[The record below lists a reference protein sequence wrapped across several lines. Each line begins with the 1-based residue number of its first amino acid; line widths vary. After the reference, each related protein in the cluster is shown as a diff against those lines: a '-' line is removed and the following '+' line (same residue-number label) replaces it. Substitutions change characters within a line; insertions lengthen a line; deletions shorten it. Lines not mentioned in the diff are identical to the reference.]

1 MNNFV
6 FFPATKYVFGRGV
19 ENKVANELKAFGMK
33 KPLIV
38 YGKGSVVRSGLLSR
52 VKKSLEEAGVAYAEL
67 GGVQPNPVDE
77 KVYEGIELA
86 KKEGIDSVLAV
97 GGGSSIDT
105 AKAIA
110 AAIPYEGD
118 FWDFYCGKAKV
129 EKALPVGVVLTIPA
143 AGSEGSGNTVIT
155 KLEGLHKLGMGS
167 DLLRPKFAL
176 MNPELTFT
184 LPPYQTAAGIT
195 DMLAHIM
202 ERYFTNTENVEITD
216 RVAEGVMKAIINEAP
231 KVIND
236 PDDYDARANIM
247 WSGTL
252 AHNGVCS
259 CGREEDWATHALEHE
274 VSAVYGVTHGAG
286 LAVMFPAWMSYAM
299 KSNPKKLAQYAR
311 RVFDIEEK
319 DDTKAAALGIEALK
333 KFLSSIGMPVNMK
346 ELGIEEPDCKLL
358 AEKVVENKGSLFG
371 NYIKID
377 RETAEEIYR
386 IAAKTL

>member
-19 ENKVANELKAFGMK
+19 ENKVADELKAFGMK

-38 YGKGSVVRSGLLSR
+38 YGRGSVIRSGLLDR
-52 VKKSLEEAGVAYAEL
+52 VKKSLDEAGIPYAEL
-67 GGVQPNPVDE
+67 GDVQPNPVDS

-110 AAIPYEGD
+110 AAMLYDGD
-118 FWDFYCGKAKV
+118 FWDFYCGKAQVK
-129 EKALPVGVVLTIPA
+129 KALPVGVVLTIPA

-155 KLEGLHKLGMGS
+155 KLDGMHKLGMGS
-167 DLLRPKFAL
+167 DALRPKFSL

-231 KVIND
+231 KVIAN
-236 PDDYDARANIM
+236 PEDYDARANIM

-259 CGREEDWATHALEHE
+259 GGREEDWSTHALEHE
-274 VSAVYGVTHGAG
+274 LSALYGVTHGAG
-286 LAVMFPAWMSYAM
+286 LAVMFPAWMTYAM

-311 RVFDIEEK
+311 RVFDVEEE
-319 DDTKAAALGIEALK
+319 DDTKATSKGIEALK
-333 KFLSSIGMPVNMK
+333 KFLHSIGMPVNMK
-346 ELGIEEPDCKLL
+346 ELGVENPDCKLL
-358 AEKVVENKGSLFG
+358 AEKVVENKGEVFG

-377 RETAEEIYR
+377 KETARKIYE
-386 IAAKTL
+386 IAAQD

>member
-19 ENKVANELKAFGMK
+19 ENRVADEVKAFGMK

-38 YGKGSVVRSGLLSR
+38 YGKGSAVRSGLLDR
-52 VKKSLEEAGVAYAEL
+52 VRKSLDEAGIPYAEL
-67 GGVQPNPVDE
+67 GDVQPNPIDS
-77 KVYEGIELA
+77 KVYEGIEVA
-86 KKEGIDSVLAV
+86 KNEGVDSLLAV
-97 GGGSSIDT
+97 GGGSAIDT

-110 AAIPYEGD
+110 AAIPYDGD
-118 FWDFYCGKAKV
+118 FWDFYSGKAKI

-155 KLEGLHKLGMGS
+155 KLDGRHKLGMGS
-167 DLLRPKFAL
+167 DKLRPKFAL

-216 RVAEGVMKAIINEAP
+216 RVAEGVMKAIISEAP
-231 KVIND
+231 KVITN
-236 PDDYDARANIM
+236 PEDYDARANIM

-259 CGREEDWATHALEHE
+259 GGREEDWATHALEHE
-274 VSAVYGVTHGAG
+274 ISAVYGVTHGAG
-286 LAVMFPAWMSYAM
+286 LAVMFPAWMTYAM

-311 RVFDIEEK
+311 RVFDVEEA
-319 DDTKAAALGIEALK
+319 DDSLAAAKGIEALK
-333 KFLSSIGMPVNMK
+333 SFLRSIGMPVNMK
-346 ELGIEEPDCKLL
+346 ELGVEEPDCGLL
-358 AEKVVENKGSLFG
+358 AEKVTENKGPVFG
-371 NYIKID
+371 NYIRID
-377 RETAEEIYR
+377 KDTAREIYR
-386 IAAKTL
+386 IASE

>member
-19 ENKVANELKAFGMK
+19 ENKAADELKAFGMK

-38 YGKGSVVRSGLLSR
+38 YGKGSVVRSGLLDR
-52 VKKSLEEAGVAYAEL
+52 VKKSLDDAGIEYAEL
-67 GGVQPNPVDE
+67 GGVQPNPVDS

-110 AAIPYEGD
+110 AAIPYDGD

-129 EKALPVGVVLTIPA
+129 KQALPA

-155 KLEGLHKLGMGS
+155 KLDGLHKLGMGS
-167 DLLRPKFAL
+167 DVLRPKFAL

-195 DMLAHIM
+195 DMMAHIM
-202 ERYFTNTENVEITD
+202 ERYFSNTPNVEITD
-216 RVAEGVMKAIINEAP
+216 RVAEGVLKAIIAEAP
-231 KVIND
+231 KVIAD
-236 PDDYDARANIM
+236 PEDYDARANIM

-259 CGREEDWATHALEHE
+259 GGREEDWATHGLEHE
-274 VSAVYGVTHGAG
+274 LSAVYDVTHGAG
-286 LAVMFPAWMSYAM
+286 LAVMFPAWMTYAM
-299 KSNPKKLAQYAR
+299 QENPGKLAQFAR
-311 RVFDIEEK
+311 RVFDIEEA
-319 DDTKAAALGIEALK
+319 DDSKAAALGIEALK
-333 KFLSSIGMPVNMK
+333 KFLTSIGMPVSMK
-346 ELGIEEPDCKLL
+346 ELGVENPDCGLL
-358 AEKVVENKGSLFG
+358 AEKVTENKGAVFG

-377 RETAEEIYR
+377 RDTARRIYE
-386 IAAKTL
+386 IAAE

>member
-6 FFPATKYVFGRGV
+6 FFPATKYVFGKGV
-19 ENKVANELKAFGMK
+19 ENKVGNEAKAFGMK

-38 YGKGSVVRSGLLSR
+38 YGKGSVVRSGLLDR
-52 VKKSLEEAGVAYAEL
+52 VKKSLDESGIPYAEL

-110 AAIPYEGD
+110 AAMPYDGD

-129 EKALPVGVVLTIPA
+129 AEALPVGVVLTIPA

-155 KLEGLHKLGMGS
+155 KLDGLHKLGMGS

-184 LPPYQTAAGIT
+184 LPKYQTAAGIT
-195 DMLAHIM
+195 DMMAHIM
-202 ERYFTNTENVEITD
+202 ERYFTNTPDVEITD
-216 RVAEGVMKAIINEAP
+216 RVAEGVLKAIITEAP
-231 KVIND
+231 KVIAD
-236 PDDYDARANIM
+236 PMDYEARANIM

-259 CGREEDWATHALEHE
+259 GGRVEDWATHGLEHE
-274 VSAVYGVTHGAG
+274 LSAVYDVTHGAG
-286 LAVMFPAWMSYAM
+286 LAVMFPAWMTYAM
-299 KSNPKKLAQYAR
+299 RSNPGKLAQFAR
-311 RVFDIEEK
+311 RVFDIKEE
-319 DDTKAAALGIEALK
+319 DDTKAAELGIEALK
-333 KFLSSIGMPVNMK
+333 GFLTSIGMPVTMK
-346 ELGIEEPDCKLL
+346 ELGIDAPDFDLL
-358 AEKVVENKGSLFG
+358 ARKVTENKGAEFG
-371 NYIKID
+371 NYIKINKD
-377 RETAEEIYR
+377 TAEEIYR
-386 IAAKTL
+386 IAAE

>member
-6 FFPATKYVFGRGV
+6 FYPATKYVFGRGT
-19 ENKVANELKAFGMK
+19 ENKVADELSAFGMK

-38 YGKGSVVRSGLLSR
+38 YGKGSVVRSGLLDR
-52 VKKSLEEAGVAYAEL
+52 VRKSLEGAGIPYAEL
-67 GGVQPNPVDE
+67 GDVQPNPVDA

-86 KKEGIDSVLAV
+86 KKEGIDSVLAI

-110 AAIPYEGD
+110 AAIPYDGD

-129 EKALPVGVVLTIPA
+129 KKALPVGVVLTIPA

-155 KLEGLHKLGMGS
+155 KLDGLHKLGMGS

-231 KVIND
+231 KVIAN
-236 PDDYDARANIM
+236 PEDYDARANIM

-259 CGREEDWATHALEHE
+259 GGREEDWATHALEHE

-286 LAVMFPAWMSYAM
+286 LAVMFPAWMTYAM

-311 RVFDIEEK
+311 RVFDIDEA
-319 DDTKAAALGIEALK
+319 DDAIAAASGIEALK
-333 KFLSSIGMPVNMK
+333 GFLTSIGMPVNMK
-346 ELGIEEPDCKLL
+346 QLGVENPDCELL
-358 AEKVVENKGSLFG
+358 ARKVVENKGDLFG

-377 RETAEEIYR
+377 RPTAEEIYR
-386 IAAKTL
+386 IAAL

>member
-19 ENKVANELKAFGMK
+19 ENKVAEQLEAFGMK

-38 YGKGSVVRSGLLSR
+38 YGKGSVIRSGLLDK
-52 VKKSLEEAGVAYAEL
+52 VKKSLEKAAIPYAEL
-67 GGVQPNPVDE
+67 GGVQPNPIDA
-77 KVYEGIELA
+77 KVYEGIEIA

-110 AAIPYEGD
+110 AAMTYEGD
-118 FWDFYCGKAKV
+118 FWDLYCGKAKV
-129 EKALPVGVVLTIPA
+129 KKALPVGVVLTIPA

-155 KLEGLHKLGMGS
+155 KLDGLHKLGMGS

-184 LPPYQTAAGIT
+184 LPAYQTAAGIT
-195 DMLAHIM
+195 DMMAHIM
-202 ERYFTNTENVEITD
+202 ERYFSNTPNVEITD
-216 RVAEGVMKAIINEAP
+216 RVAEGVLKAIITESP
-231 KVIND
+231 KVLAN
-236 PDDYDARANIM
+236 PEDYDARANIM

-259 CGREEDWATHALEHE
+259 GGREEDWSTHGLEHE
-274 VSAVYGVTHGAG
+274 LSAVYDVTHGAG
-286 LAVMFPAWMSYAM
+286 LAVMFPAWMKYAM
-299 KSNPKKLAQYAR
+299 IENPEKIAQFAR
-311 RVFDIEEK
+311 RVFDIEAPEDK
-319 DDTKAAALGIEALK
+319 DAAELGIKAFK
-333 KFLSSIGMPVNMK
+333 KFLKSIGMPVSLK
-346 ELGIEEPDCKLL
+346 ELGIDNPDFKLL
-358 AEKVVENKGSLFG
+358 AEKVIENKGEEFG

-377 RETAEEIYR
+377 KAVAEKIYR
-386 IAAKTL
+386 IAAE